1 MAAVMNAVR
10 DPAVDSAFDKWRT
23 QWPEWPLAEPFVP
36 ALHRERAIAWF
47 ALRHELTHAAW
58 SGADPRPGE
67 AKLAWWAEE
76 LHGWS
81 KGVRRHPL
89 GNVLQREPA
98 AWNALAA
105 TLPALLATRERAGTT
120 DEAFSLLEP
129 FAEGVAGVAAAL
141 FGGGSPAPAR
151 SVVVGLLAER
161 VMAGGDASV
170 PLQFVAHAGEG
181 AEPLAPSRAWA
192 RALLE
197 RWPPPHEGAVPGR
210 LHAALVRER
219 LRRFAHG
226 SAPERPLSAWRALLT
241 SWQTARRRGTP

>member
-1 MAAVMNAVR
+1 MSADVSQAAVR
-10 DPAVDSAFDKWRT
+10 DPAVDSALDKWRAR
-23 QWPEWPLAEPFVP
+23 WPEWPLAEPFVAP
-36 ALHRERAIAWF
+36 LHRERAIAWF
-47 ALRHELTHAAW
+47 ALRDELTHAAW

-105 TLPALLATRERAGTT
+105 SLPALLASRDRAGTA
-120 DEAFSLLEP
+120 DEAFLLLEP

-151 SVVVGLLAER
+151 SVVVGLLGER
-161 VMAGGDASV
+161 VLAGGDAAAPLASV
-170 PLQFVAHAGEG
+170 AQAGEG
-181 AEPLAPSRAWA
+181 GAPLAAARAWA
-192 RALLE
+192 RDLLE
-197 RWPPPHEGAVPGR
+197 RWPPPHEGAVAGR
-210 LHAALVRER
+210 LHAAMVRER
-219 LRRFAHG
+219 LSRFAAG
-226 SAPERPLSAWRALLT
+226 APADKPLPAWRALLT
-241 SWQTARRRGTP
+241 AWQAARR